1 MALLPTY
8 PQFGG
13 IYPATAGM
21 TNLLAAH
28 GVVAPHTGTPF
39 SEPMIFGIGGG
50 LGIGYILWEFQEHGS
65 KVLVLAFQHRWQ
77 YPPEFFQNVADGLG
91 VAVSMPET
99 GSRKSAAHNLDKA
112 LAANRPALAWI
123 DPAFM
128 PYFQLPEAMQGHG
141 GHFVVFCGKDDTRYW
156 VDDVAQQ
163 PFEVDADTIADG
175 RARVGSYKNRLLL
188 VEQVPEDID
197 LPHAIQ
203 RGLTL
208 CVDHL
213 SSSSESFS
221 LPAIQKWAKLMTDS
235 KNKKGWHVVFKDR
248 RGLFSTL
255 RSMFEGIAVQGAP
268 GGLRGMYADF
278 LREAEPIVKNPKLSE
293 VADLYTGLGEQWD
306 ALAEAALPDEVAVFK
321 EVKYLLRERKEI
333 LLQGGKA
340 WRDSIPLSHHL
351 RTLSTASNLN
361 FPMSDSEIAT
371 LFADLQGRLFA
382 IYEGEQA
389 AVQAL
394 GEAIA

>member
-1 MALLPTY
+1 MTVLPTY
-8 PQFGG
+8 QQFGG
-13 IYPATAGM
+13 IHPESAGM
-21 TNLLAAH
+21 ANLLAAH
-28 GVVAPHTGTPF
+28 GVVSPHTGKPF

-65 KVLVLAFQHRWQ
+65 KVLVMAFQHRWQ

-91 VAVSMPET
+91 VKIALPET
-99 GSRKSAAHNLDKA
+99 GSKKSAAHQLDSA
-112 LAANRPALAWI
+112 LATNQPVLAWI

-128 PYFQLPEAMQGHG
+128 PYLQLPESMQGHG
-141 GHFVVFCGKDDTRYW
+141 GHFVVFCGKDDNRYW

-163 PFEVDADTIADG
+163 PFVVDGDTIADG

-188 VEQVPEDID
+188 VEAVPEDID
-197 LPHAIQ
+197 LPYAIQ

-255 RSMFEGIAVQGAP
+255 RSLFEGIAVQGAP

-278 LREAEPIVKNPKLSE
+278 LREAEPVVKNPKLLE
-293 VADLYTGLGEQWD
+293 VADLYTGLSNRWD
-306 ALAEAALPDEVAVFK
+306 ELAEAALPDHVAVLK
-321 EVKYLLRERKEI
+321 EVKQLLRERKEI
-333 LLQGGKA
+333 LLQGGET
-340 WRDSIPLSHHL
+340 WRESIPLSNHL

-361 FPMSDSEIAT
+361 FPMSDSEIAE
-371 LFADLQGRLFA
+371 LFVDLQQRLFA

-394 GEAIA
+394 GRAIA